1 MENRNNKPTVINL
14 TKFKVTSE
22 LERLGVSDLSDWKA
36 FQEIRNLLYFPCPPT
51 RAQVASRVDRLVQI
65 ALEEKQRTGI
75 SDVLVS
81 CPPWM
86 MQQLCSELI
95 YHKLQPVVSYTK
107 KTIESG
113 LEVVSLVDAA

>member
-22 LERLGVSDLSDWKA
+22 LERFGVSDLSDWKA
-36 FQEIRNLLYFPCPPT
+36 FQEIRNLLYFPFPPT